1 MAPSLA
7 SSRRSPP
14 THPSEIERWRE
25 EIDHLDGVLVRLL
38 NLRARLA
45 LKVAGS
51 KHAAGLPLHV
61 PARERDVLRNVADTN
76 AGPLDGAAPCV
87 SSAGGQLRRCSPPCS
102 PKSRR
107 AIGSRSG
114 DGQPV
119 PKRHPT
125 PTPRSSLLPASPAI
139 RCRS

>member
-51 KHAAGLPLHV
+51 KHAAGLPLLV

-76 AGPLDGAAPCV
+76 AGPLDGSALAAV
-87 SSAGGQLRRCSPPCS
+87 FRIIMRE
-102 PKSRR
+102 SRR
-107 AIGSRSG
+107 LEENRF
-114 DGQPV
+114 
-119 PKRHPT
+119 RT
-125 PTPRSSLLPASPAI
+125 
-139 RCRS
+139 

>member
-7 SSRRSPP
+7 TSRRSPP

-76 AGPLDGAAPCV
+76 AGPLDGSALAAV
-87 SSAGGQLRRCSPPCS
+87 FRIMRE
-102 PKSRR
+102 SRR
-107 AIGSRSG
+107 LEENRF
-114 DGQPV
+114 
-119 PKRHPT
+119 RT
-125 PTPRSSLLPASPAI
+125 
-139 RCRS
+139 